1 MEKKKLIQIILLIL
15 LVLTTFLIFN
25 VYYKSDKTFESSK
38 KIELENPDET
48 KSNDSKN
55 IIQDIRYTSNNNNGD
70 IFEILADY
78 GEPSTEID
86 DLMFLTKVIANIT
99 LKNKSN
105 IIN

>member
-1 MEKKKLIQIILLIL
+1 M
-15 LVLTTFLIFN
+15 
-25 VYYKSDKTFESSK
+25 KSFTQSMSFTSHAVEARRQ
-38 KIELENPDET
+38 
-48 KSNDSKN
+48 NDSKN

-99 LKNKSN
+99 LKNSLYFFYT
-105 IIN
+105 